1 MTFYQHGFGWFH
13 ILSLEFFYIYSAS
26 GNIPIALNIT
36 EECFDVIEKANLK
49 FFGRR
54 AIVECQEGY
63 DLEGPS
69 NIECVD
75 GQWNHK
81 PRCVPR
87 CLEPPPLGNGTRTI
101 SQPIDF
107 QGLHPKGTL
116 ATYVCSEGFY
126 LYPASSKLRVCEE
139 GIWTGSD
146 AKCFKYHNSFT
157 GCMRP
162 QEIMNG
168 YYVFEKHGQL
178 DPFDVGQRIH
188 YSCREG
194 YILDGS
200 SVQQCLENGDW
211 SPKIQPTCWK
221 PTIDLDLS
229 CGETPFVPH
238 SSATVIKGT
247 KNEYSAG
254 PGTVVEISCQSTFHE
269 FDRRVVGTCRPSRLT
284 CVGGRWIG
292 ELPVCGPSSG
302 CPSPPSV
309 DYASVAIISGFKNT
323 IGFPPKTQVSY
334 ECVSDYILEGT
345 GVLTCLEGGCWYPS
359 MPPSCISATYDT
371 EYNPLNAFLI
381 SLVTGTVV
389 LSSLLVICLL
399 VIYRRK
405 RQILRELT
413 IPPPAQGPD
422 MGDHTILLHQPDRLA
437 LIAFADGMHGQRNS
451 LPTYDEAVRDRPPNY
466 SSSGRLPPR
475 PHWQHI
481 TGRRNRNSPNSD
493 MLHNGR
499 HGSFVSHT
507 PSTRSAGDSM
517 GSTDTVAISENS
529 TNVTLDTV
537 SSYSGSQAPSCRAHC
552 GSLASFDT
560 CSVIITEDVPLL
572 EESELEEIPVCDT
585 ISLIVECPTIQENA
599 SIKNSGST
607 AEVS

>member
-221 PTIDLDLS
+221 PTI
-229 CGETPFVPH
+229 
-238 SSATVIKGT
+238 
-247 KNEYSAG
+247 
-254 PGTVVEISCQSTFHE
+254 
-269 FDRRVVGTCRPSRLT
+269 
-284 CVGGRWIG
+284 
-292 ELPVCGPSSG
+292 GPSSG